1 MKNNKNIEN
10 INNLNNLILSKIND
24 LILYRSVGFYL

>member
-24 LILYRSVGFYL
+24 LILYRSA